1 MDPQYKPPS
10 CVTLTNVEW
19 SGGRHPTLSGPI
31 VCVCL
36 WSSQPGFLNESSTLT
51 ILICSLFTSQHPLVS
66 GFNRSHSNISSG
78 LFLPLRKCR
87 TSVSYSVFMVSP
99 TYVDKAHP
107 SGKSQKRGSFWPKNG
122 KNIFF
127 FFWNGL
133 CMTLSEMRMACLS
146 QCVFTV
152 KTALSVGVFVSFSPL
167 SSESIMGYAG
177 PRNKVVFS
185 MCTFHPSST
194 HIPTSTHKPP
204 FHHPFAPLLRLAC
217 PPALKCHPGIP
228 KELYDS
234 KVIATPKCYFCPN

>member
-1 MDPQYKPPS
+1 M
-10 CVTLTNVEW
+10 VM
-19 SGGRHPTLSGPI
+19 
-31 VCVCL
+31 CL

-127 FFWNGL
+127 FFFGMDYAWPSVKCEWPVCPSVFLPWKQLFQLGS
-133 CMTLSEMRMACLS
+133 LSPSLHWVQNQSWGMLGQETKWSSPCAPSIPPLHTS
-146 QCVFTV
+146 QHQRTN
-152 KTALSVGVFVSFSPL
+152 L
-167 SSESIMGYAG
+167 
-177 PRNKVVFS
+177 
-185 MCTFHPSST
+185 PST
-194 HIPTSTHKPP
+194 I
-204 FHHPFAPLLRLAC
+204 PLLPSC
-217 PPALKCHPGIP
+217 
-228 KELYDS
+228 D
-234 KVIATPKCYFCPN
+234 